1 MENEQISQNNNDTTT
16 SVKKGVKK
24 SVKKVLK
31 KSQKGSKKMKAPRL
45 YEKGVIL
52 GYKRSQRNQ
61 DPNFTLLSI
70 RNVNTKKHAQFYVGK
85 KVAYVYRTTKHH
97 DGSKIKCIWGK
108 VCRTHGNSG
117 VVRARFTSHIPPRA
131 FGNRVR
137 ILLYPSNI

>member
-1 MENEQISQNNNDTTT
+1 MENEKIVQNNDTTT
-16 SVKKGVKK
+16 SVKKGVNK
-24 SVKKVLK
+24 SIKKVLIKNK
-31 KSQKGSKKMKAPRL
+31 KGNKKMKAPRL

-70 RNVNTKKHAQFYVGK
+70 RNVNTRKHAQLYVGK
-85 KVAYVYRTTKHH
+85 RVAYVYRTNKHH
-97 DGSKIKCIWGK
+97 DGVKIKCIWGK

-117 VVRARFTSHIPPRA
+117 VVRARFATHIPPQA